1 MNEMLITEDKIWVH
15 NAGPVT
21 VSEASRRSKTQ
32 SDANFIY
39 LQDHFFLLCRGDRSL
54 GGDKR
59 TDGFQDPRE
68 FSLSMVARWLSW
80 KWETGVLEILVLSS
94 SAATASLLSPTFPFF
109 STSIHLSVHLYML
122 PKPISLF
129 FFSLLFSENYA
140 NFRHPIWN
148 VEWGFSK
155 SP

>member
-1 MNEMLITEDKIWVH
+1 MGSQCWAGYSFRGKSTVKVMPILFIFKIISFYCVE
-15 NAGPVT
+15 G
-21 VSEASRRSKTQ
+21 
-32 SDANFIY
+32 I
-39 LQDHFFLLCRGDRSL
+39 

-140 NFRHPIWN
+140 KFRHPIWN
-148 VEWGFSK
+148 VERGFSK